1 MPATIQPKPN
11 ATMEAVTMSCCPGPG
26 CCLDGT
32 VWDYTNLGC
41 VVATPTDVDLDGCTG
56 VGDVLEV
63 LATFG
68 QWYDDSENEEDGI
81 GGE

>member
-1 MPATIQPKPN
+1 MSAALAQGVVS
-11 ATMEAVTMSCCPGPG
+11 MEPCGITAS
-26 CCLDGT
+26 
-32 VWDYTNLGC
+32 LGC

-68 QWYDDSENEEDGI
+68 QCYDDSENEEDGI